1 MRFGTEDW
9 NMINAESPHGQV
21 WNVRSLA
28 ASQLILFS
36 QKQFIISE
44 ESYEPQENCRICWCS
59 TSSPQD
65 NNSGAARAL
74 SEPEMVA
81 RAESALVLEPRNS
94 RRVGSWQGKKGRN
107 KEDLEKNSISNT
119 DGGSPKCTSNKLA
132 FCQNIS
138 FSPFPS
144 NKGNS
149 TLKCFVDYEQFG
161 TLHICSNS
169 AVWIKVK
176 VFSLN
181 RSSINHIF
189 NRNLTLSKILYP
201 LSPLAFLK

>member
-1 MRFGTEDW
+1 
-9 NMINAESPHGQV
+9 
-21 WNVRSLA
+21 
-28 ASQLILFS
+28 
-36 QKQFIISE
+36 
-44 ESYEPQENCRICWCS
+44 
-59 TSSPQD
+59 
-65 NNSGAARAL
+65 
-74 SEPEMVA
+74 
-81 RAESALVLEPRNS
+81 
-94 RRVGSWQGKKGRN
+94 
-107 KEDLEKNSISNT
+107 
-119 DGGSPKCTSNKLA
+119 LA